1 MLEIVCILVILFGY
15 WIFLIYVNGKA
26 KNLVESI
33 RKLPELNKVCGSPSN
48 TYFFWEFIRLDYS
61 FVIFLW
67 KNKEMPKILE
77 LNFKEYN
84 RIRRLAILIT
94 LLEVL
99 RGICIISIFFLY

>member
-48 TYFFWEFIRLDYS
+48 TYFFG
-61 FVIFLW
+61 
-67 KNKEMPKILE
+67 N
-77 LNFKEYN
+77 
-84 RIRRLAILIT
+84 
-94 LLEVL
+94 LL
-99 RGICIISIFFLY
+99 G